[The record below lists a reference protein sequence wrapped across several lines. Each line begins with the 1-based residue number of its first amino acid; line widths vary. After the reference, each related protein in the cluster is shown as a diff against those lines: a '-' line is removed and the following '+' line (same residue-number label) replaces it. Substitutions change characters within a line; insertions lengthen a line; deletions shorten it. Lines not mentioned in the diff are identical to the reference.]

1 MLEEDRRYPTIR
13 DSEMWLNWLTQLWLF
28 MKEVSVYMDL
38 QIYIYIYLT
47 DYGVPQNEKKCFCLH
62 RDAIPN
68 QVMLATVGKLLRCFL
83 ETMDRTIPDLRKKYS
98 ISCWVFVWGAYLTH
112 FMAPLRK
119 GGDNIFGYLFYF
131 SSVLIILLITNITL
145 TIFLIY
151 YILLSK

>member
-1 MLEEDRRYPTIR
+1 MPTYQRFR
-13 DSEMWLNWLTQLWLF
+13 DVVKLAY
-28 MKEVSVYMDL
+28 SVMAIYEKRKHVYGPPD
-38 QIYIYIYLT
+38 IYIYIPYWLWC
-47 DYGVPQNEKKCFCLH
+47 PSKWKKKCFCLH

-83 ETMDRTIPDLRKKYS
+83 ETTDRTIPDLRKKYS

-151 YILLSK
+151 HILLSK